1 MWAPKFMVVLLS
13 RPVSAE
19 LNQALLYWLNYG
31 IVLHLA
37 FVAAYYAYV
46 KLDGVWLCFG
56 LYAKLVLRVLLYSV
70 VLLGGLL
77 FSRTVIFD
85 YCE

>member
-1 MWAPKFMVVLLS
+1 
-13 RPVSAE
+13 
-19 LNQALLYWLNYG
+19 LNYG

-46 KLDGVWLCFG
+46 KLDGVWLRFY
-56 LYAKLVLRVLLYSV
+56 LYAKLVLHVLLYSA
-70 VLLGGLL
+70 VLHGGLL
-77 FSRTVIFD
+77 FSRPVIFD